1 MPTRYKTNNKIEDD
15 ENTSA
20 KNLAEPYNDNE
31 EEEEEDEADDAQRS
45 FTESLEFPRTTLMAR
60 KSTSPI
66 KFFLKKRLKSESSS
80 NEQTCVS
87 SSAVNPPSL
96 NKRKSSHSFKVPPQ
110 ESEEAISLVKT
121 ESQSNRT
128 STLNK
133 NNKNSISSSSLST
146 IDTEDNES
154 VATTSRFQNGKK
166 PKIENINLSEE
177 ISTLNLIESI
187 RYNDFDLNFNLSN
200 ITNKQV
206 KNKFIE
212 DYQSR
217 FFVLGLP
224 FKRYRKKCLVLLYG
238 KKSNSF

>member
-1 MPTRYKTNNKIEDD
+1 MPTRYKTTNKIEDD
-15 ENTSA
+15 KNTSV

-31 EEEEEDEADDAQRS
+31 EDEEEEDEADDAQRS

-66 KFFLKKRLKSESSS
+66 KFFLKKRIKSESSS

-87 SSAVNPPSL
+87 SSTLNPPAL

-110 ESEEAISLVKT
+110 ESEEAHLLVKT

-133 NNKNSISSSSLST
+133 NNKNSVSSSSLST
-146 IDTEDNES
+146 IDTEDTES

-187 RYNDFDLNFNLSN
+187 RFNDLDLNFNLSN

-217 FFVLGLP
+217 FFVIDLPLG
-224 FKRYRKKCLVLLYG
+224 RYGKKCLFLL
-238 KKSNSF
+238 